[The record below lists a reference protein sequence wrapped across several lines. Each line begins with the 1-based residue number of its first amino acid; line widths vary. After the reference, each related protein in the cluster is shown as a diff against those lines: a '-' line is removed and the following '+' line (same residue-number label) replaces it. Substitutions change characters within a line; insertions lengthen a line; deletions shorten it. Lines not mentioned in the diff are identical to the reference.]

1 MAPLPVKSG
10 LSVGQNRGHIV
21 TRRELAPRPS
31 DRKGVCIFLINRDF
45 QIVDYRNL
53 WVYLNHIS
61 SELVPNA
68 LNRLLYNFVSYFT
81 G

>member
-1 MAPLPVKSG
+1 MVCLLDRTKG
-10 LSVGQNRGHIV
+10 TLSPGVNWL
-21 TRRELAPRPS
+21 LAHLTE
-31 DRKGVCIFLINRDF
+31 KGYAINRDF
-45 QIVDYRNL
+45 QIVDYRNK

-68 LNRLLYNFVSYFT
+68 LNRLLYNFVSYYT